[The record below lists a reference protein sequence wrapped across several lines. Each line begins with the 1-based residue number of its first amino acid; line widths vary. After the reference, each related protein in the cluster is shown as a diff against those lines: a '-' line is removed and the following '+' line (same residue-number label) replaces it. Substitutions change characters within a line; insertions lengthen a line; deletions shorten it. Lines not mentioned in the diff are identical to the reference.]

1 MPLVNQVAYLTVLIS
16 LTQVISDSKYNRPLI
31 ELTMQDSKVSY
42 KLETIV
48 RKAIETDATSLDKVE
63 AVRFEK
69 LLYFYCALKDLQ
81 EKSASDKTFF
91 SHTESTLDTDVITFI
106 ASTSADLIL

>member
-16 LTQVISDSKYNRPLI
+16 LTQVISDSKINRPLI
-31 ELTMQDSKVSY
+31 ELTMQDAKVSQ
-42 KLETIV
+42 KLEAIV

-81 EKSASDKTFF
+81 EKSPSDKTFF
-91 SHTESTLDTDVITFI
+91 AQVESSLDTDVITFI
-106 ASTSADLIL
+106 A